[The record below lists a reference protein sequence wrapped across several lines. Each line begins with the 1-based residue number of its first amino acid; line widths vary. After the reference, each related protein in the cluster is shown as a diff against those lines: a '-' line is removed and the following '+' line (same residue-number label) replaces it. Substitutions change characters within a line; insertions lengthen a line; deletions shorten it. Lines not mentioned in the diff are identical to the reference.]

1 MTIKCVTTHVCITEI
16 QKLCNYYRK
25 LLQTLK
31 FQDLIMHRALQ
42 YCEQN
47 VQMSTEHTILESTRA
62 FARNLPTN

>member
-47 VQMSTEHTILESTRA
+47 VQMSTEQ
-62 FARNLPTN
+62 